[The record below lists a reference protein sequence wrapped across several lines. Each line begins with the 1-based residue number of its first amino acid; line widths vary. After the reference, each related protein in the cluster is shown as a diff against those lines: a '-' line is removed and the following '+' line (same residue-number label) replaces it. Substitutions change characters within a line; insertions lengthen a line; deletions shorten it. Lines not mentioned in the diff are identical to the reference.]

1 MEKLYT
7 DLESNT
13 GSKTNAPLSTRQ
25 GWVAFSLSSARGH
38 NSTRFI
44 AGTALIAGSFL
55 VYLAYP
61 IILLIL
67 PFSRSIKV
75 GAAIAIWFVS
85 WGIFSAG
92 IFLAGREG
100 FGRLKGFCSRI
111 IGNPG
116 WSKPDCRQIPDK

>member
-13 GSKTNAPLSTRQ
+13 GSKTNAPLSTEQ

-61 IILLIL
+61 IILLIK
-67 PFSRSIKV
+67 PFSGSMKV
-75 GAAIAIWFVS
+75 GAAVVVWFAS
-85 WGIFSAG
+85 WGVFSAG
-92 IFLAGREG
+92 IFLAGPEG
-100 FGRLKGFCSRI
+100 FKRFKGFWSRI
-111 IGNPG
+111 MSSHS
-116 WSKPDCRQIPDK
+116 WTKPDRR